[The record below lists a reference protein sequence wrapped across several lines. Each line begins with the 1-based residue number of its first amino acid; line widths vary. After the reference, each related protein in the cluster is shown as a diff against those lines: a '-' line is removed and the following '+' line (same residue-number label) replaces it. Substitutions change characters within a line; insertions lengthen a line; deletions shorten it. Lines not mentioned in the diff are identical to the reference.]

1 MKLNIFFSASW
12 LMNVTIKIAT
22 FFQDYWAT
30 LMITPPMTLKLQTEV
45 WRPLLPPRRTSTTME
60 KFVSVRTYIRVSV
73 DGIPRLL
80 PEYVCTKP
88 QSQLLWPLQQA
99 KNNLDRMIFRTLPK
113 ITKKLRLY
121 QTSLRVRIRRSSG
134 LWVAQWTM
142 GSPMDYG

>member
-113 ITKKLRLY
+113 ITEKLRLY
-121 QTSLRVRIRRSSG
+121 VPNLSQGSNSEK
-134 LWVAQWTM
+134 QWTM
-142 GSPMDYG
+142 GSPVDYG